1 MTPLFARSTVLS
13 TSHLLLRRLAAGVVV
28 FSVAASLSLCRAD
41 PTPDAPPA
49 GFDNAQNMVG
59 GIINTDQVFVRCGAA
74 DSCYPTMRLDK
85 GAHVNVVG
93 MKMDWLK
100 ITPPDGSF
108 CYILKVFVDRNGDGT
123 AGKVNKDSVNVRAGS
138 TLNTLKVQVACQL
151 SVGDEVKILGE
162 QDEYFK
168 IAPPEAKA
176 FAYVKKQFVDPDPN
190 SAPQPLQPV
199 AQVDAPKAPNAP
211 KATDNG
217 TEQQTSPPPITNVE
231 AVKDTTATTQSVA
244 EATTPT
250 TKATDPAALVGA
262 KFDEAEAAYTASN
275 SKPLDQ
281 QPIADLIK
289 QYETLAASDQLP
301 STLHRI
307 ADTRLATLKL
317 RSQAA
322 TELANAKAAQEAM
335 QKKQT
340 ALQAERKELE
350 ERGQAL
356 DVAVYT
362 AVGDLQTSSLQLGNK
377 MLYRL
382 TDPANGRTV
391 CYLRSDDSKYVNF
404 LGKFIGVKGELT
416 TEAQLSLKVITPND
430 VSEVDPS
437 QVNHGVTATV
447 VPPSMIAPDDASAAA
462 HVDTQ
467 K

>member
-1 MTPLFARSTVLS
+1 MTPLFARLTVRS
-13 TSHLLLRRLAAGVVV
+13 TSHLLCRRIAAGLLTL
-28 FSVAASLSLCRAD
+28 SVTAPLMVCRAD
-41 PTPDAPPA
+41 PTPESPQV
-49 GFDNAQNMVG
+49 GFDNAPNMVG
-59 GIINTDQVFVRCGAA
+59 GIINANAVFVRCGAA

-108 CYILKVFVDRNGDGT
+108 CYILKAYVDRNGDGS

-151 SVGDEVKILGE
+151 SVGDEVKVLGE

-168 IAPPEAKA
+168 IAPPDGKA

-190 SAPQPLQPV
+190 STPQPV
-199 AQVDAPKAPNAP
+199 ADAPKAPVTP
-211 KATDNG
+211 KAPDG
-217 TEQQTSPPPITNVE
+217 TEQQISPPPVTNVE
-231 AVKDTTATTQSVA
+231 AVKDTAATTQSVA
-244 EATTPT
+244 DAAPPT
-250 TKATDPAALVGA
+250 TKPTDAAALVGA
-262 KFDEAEAAYTASN
+262 KFDEAEAAYTAAN

-281 QPIADLIK
+281 QPIADLVK
-289 QYETLAASDQLP
+289 QYETLASSDQLP

-307 ADTRLATLKL
+307 AETRLATLKL
-317 RSQAA
+317 RAQAA
-322 TELANAKAAQEAM
+322 TELANAKAAQEVM
-335 QKKQT
+335 QKKEI

-356 DVAVYT
+356 DVALYT

-391 CYLRSDDSKYVNF
+391 CYLRSDDSKYVNV

-416 TEAQLSLKVITPND
+416 TEAQLSLKVITPTD

-437 QVNHGVTATV
+437 KVNHGVTATV